1 MERKNGYQAEIYL
14 LDLDNWKYD
23 EKKLTGEITPYYVN
37 RYKKLAGKRAAV
49 EELASGYLLAEYLGI
64 QKDDEIT
71 RNKHGKPYLVSGRQ
85 FFNLSHNGRY
95 AVLAVS
101 DCEIGVDIQ
110 KIRRYHEATAKRILD
125 PKQREELKLYDC
137 QRKNEVFSREWSRLE
152 AVLKLRGTGFGE
164 EWDRTVLKECRIDTR
179 CLGAYYLSLAAK
191 EEVKV
196 NIRYVNGTDRGKSP
210 CQMVPDEGVLDDEKD
225 PSGLL

>member
-71 RNKHGKPYLVSGRQ
+71 RNKHGKPYLVSGRL

-179 CLGAYYLSLAAK
+179 RLGAYYLSLAAK

-196 NIRYVNGTDRGKSP
+196 NIRYVNGTDRRKSP
-210 CQMVPDEGVLDDEKD
+210 CQTVPDEGVLDDEKD

>member
-1 MERKNGYQAEIYL
+1 MERKRRYQAVIYI
-14 LDLDNWKYD
+14 LDLDNWEYD
-23 EKKLTGEITPYYVN
+23 EKKLTGWIAPYYAK
-37 RYKKLAGKRAAV
+37 RYRQLAGKKAAA

-71 RNKHGKPYLVSGRQ
+71 RNTHGKPYLVSGRQ

-125 PKQREELKLYDC
+125 PKKREELEQYDE

>member
-196 NIRYVNGTDRGKSP
+196 NIRYVNGTDRRKSP
-210 CQMVPDEGVLDDEKD
+210 CQMIPDEGVLDDEKD

>member
-125 PKQREELKLYDC
+125 TKQREELKLYDC
-137 QRKNEVFSREWSRLE
+137 QRKNEMFSREWSRLE

-196 NIRYVNGTDRGKSP
+196 NIRYVNGTDRRKSP

>member
-110 KIRRYHEATAKRILD
+110 KIRRYHEATAKRIFD
-125 PKQREELKLYDC
+125 PKQREELKRYDC

-164 EWDRTVLKECRIDTR
+164 EWDRTVLKEGRIDTR

-210 CQMVPDEGVLDDEKD
+210 CQMVPDEGVLNDEKD

>member
-71 RNKHGKPYLVSGRQ
+71 RNKHGKPYLVSGRL

-164 EWDRTVLKECRIDTR
+164 EWDRTVLKEGRIDTR
-179 CLGAYYLSLAAK
+179 RLGAYYLSLAAK

-196 NIRYVNGTDRGKSP
+196 NIRYVNGTDRRKSP

>member
-196 NIRYVNGTDRGKSP
+196 NIRYVNGTGRGKSP